1 MNQAQMQWT
10 ITCLV
15 AVVAVLATVLLLNY
29 IRDDSRYAFAQVSE
43 GSAGYVV
50 GILGQ
55 PHSNKLPLFLI
66 DNKSQTIMVYEYS
79 QERRELFLRAARS
92 FRYDRELV
100 DADYSNYSS
109 TKGPS
114 VGDVRDDLGGN
125 NSDNNRY

>member
-55 PHSNKLPLFLI
+55 PRSNKLPLFLI
-66 DNKSQTIMVYEYS
+66 DNKRQTIMVYEYS

-92 FRYDRELV
+92 FRYDRELTDV
-100 DADYSNYSS
+100 DYRSMGA

-114 VGDVRDDLGGN
+114 VDDVRDDLGGN